1 MSWIKWENIL
11 ASFKKRGVGV
21 GSLKAFN
28 LALLQKWRWRFV
40 TQPDML
46 WVNLLKA
53 IHGTEA
59 GLNLKGC
66 SYNGVWEKIVGSF
79 NTLHSSGILAN
90 GTLKCKVG
98 DVASVRFWKDTWLS
112 DEPLSIRYNRFFR
125 LDSNE
130 ECLIKERLVNDGI
143 DWIDDIRK
151 SNVLKERM
159 YVIATTTC
167 PCLAFLSLLCW
178 LLARFFMAYGLV
190 VSNVWH
196 WIVNEV
202 TNHDAF
208 LRNNVDCTGREGISA
223 LIKCTSAI
231 RQLAYNVNAGFLEN
245 HGFLGMLGI
254 LDCTYWEWFGFS
266 YGFKGQ
272 DVRRDHGLNPF
283 ILLEVVA
290 SRYLWTWH
298 AFFGVVG
305 SNNDIKILYQSR
317 LFNDLKTGRPPKISF
332 MANSITYRCGYYL
345 VDGIY
350 PELAT
355 LVKKIPEPVD
365 DDHKQILYKQ
375 KQESTRKYMEQA
387 FGVLKKK

>member
-11 ASFKKRGVGV
+11 ASFEKRGIGV

-66 SYNGVWEKIVGSF
+66 SYNGVWAKIVGSF

-90 GTLKCKVG
+90 STLKCKVG
-98 DVASVRFWKDTWLS
+98 DGASVRFWKDTWLG

-151 SNVLKERM
+151 LNVLKERM
-159 YVIATTTC
+159 YVITTTTC
-167 PCLAFLSLLCW
+167 VQSMLGIFESALL
-178 LLARFFMAYGLV
+178 V
-190 VSNVWH
+190 ISK
-196 WIVNEV
+196 IVNEV
-202 TNHDAF
+202 TNHDALF
-208 LRNNVDCTGREGISA
+208 RNNVDCTRREGIFA

-231 RQLAYNVNAGFLEN
+231 RQLAYDVNASFL
-245 HGFLGMLGI
+245 
-254 LDCTYWEWFGFS
+254 
-266 YGFKGQ
+266 GQ

-305 SNNDIKILYQSR
+305 SNNDINILYQSR
-317 LFNDLKTGRPPKISF
+317 LFNDLKTERPPKIPF

-345 VDGIY
+345 VDGVY
-350 PELAT
+350 PKLAT

-365 DDHKQILYKQ
+365 VDHKQILYKQ
-375 KQESTRKYMEQA
+375 KQESTRKYVERA